1 MIQEMEILAIS
12 AISLGFL
19 HTLLGPDHYIP
30 FVAMSKAGNWSKK
43 KTIFIT
49 ILSGLGH
56 VVGSVLLGLLGIALG
71 IALNIVEEIESLRG
85 LLAGWALISFGFVY
99 LIWAIRRLVKKKS
112 HSHLHLHP
120 DGKIH
125 SHGHNH
131 SLEHAHIHENKN
143 GSNITPWVLFII
155 FVLGPCEALIP
166 LLIYPAANIGISGII
181 IVITLFAAATIIT
194 MLGMVLI
201 SLYGIDYIPINKFE
215 KYSHVMAGLI
225 IIFSGLGIQILGL

>member
-1 MIQEMEILAIS
+1 MSQEIEILAIS

-30 FVAMSKAGNWSKK
+30 FVAMAKAGNWSKF
-43 KTIFIT
+43 KTIWIT
-49 ILSGLGH
+49 VLSGIGH
-56 VVGSVLLGLLGIALG
+56 VLGSVLLGLLGIALG
-71 IALNIVEEIESLRG
+71 VALNIVEEIESLRG
-85 LLAGWALISFGFVY
+85 LLAGWALISFGIVYFV
-99 LIWAIRRLVKKKS
+99 WAIRRLIKNKS
-112 HSHLHLHP
+112 HTHLHVHP

-131 SLEHAHIHENKN
+131 SLDHAHIHDSKN
-143 GSNITPWVLFII
+143 GSQITPWVLFII

-166 LLIYPAANIGISGII
+166 LLIYPAANIGIGGII
-181 IVITLFAAATIIT
+181 IVILLFAAATLIT

-225 IIFSGLGIQILGL
+225 IIFSGLGIQLLGL

>member
-1 MIQEMEILAIS
+1 MSHEIEILAFS
-12 AISLGFL
+12 AISIGFL

-30 FVAMSKAGNWSKK
+30 FVAMSKAGNWSKN
-43 KTIFIT
+43 KTIWIT
-49 ILSGLGH
+49 VLSGVGH

-71 IALNIVEEIESLRG
+71 VALNIVEEIESLRG

-99 LIWAIRRLVKKKS
+99 LIWAIRRLVKNKS
-112 HSHLHLHP
+112 HTHLHVHP

-125 SHGHNH
+125 SHDHNH
-131 SLEHAHIHENKN
+131 SLEHAHIHKSNN
-143 GSNITPWVLFII
+143 GSKITPWVLFII

-166 LLIYPAANIGISGII
+166 LLIYPAATIGISGIV
-181 IVITLFAAATIIT
+181 IVILLFAAATIIT

-201 SLYGIDYIPINKFE
+201 SLYGIEYIPMNKFE

-225 IIFSGLGIQILGL
+225 IIFSGLGIQLLGL

>member
-1 MIQEMEILAIS
+1 MIQEIEILAIS
-12 AISLGFL
+12 AISIGFL
-19 HTLLGPDHYIP
+19 HTFLGPDHYIP
-30 FVAMSKAGNWSKK
+30 FVAMSKAGNWSKN

-49 ILSGLGH
+49 IVSGLGH

-85 LLAGWALISFGFVY
+85 FLAGWALISFGLIYF
-99 LIWAIRRLVKKKS
+99 IWAVRRLFKNKS
-112 HSHLHLHP
+112 HTHSHVHA

-131 SLEHAHIHENKN
+131 SLEHAHIHENNN

-201 SLYGIDYIPINKFE
+201 SLYGIKFIPISKFE

-225 IIFSGLGIQILGL
+225 IVFSGLGIQLLGL